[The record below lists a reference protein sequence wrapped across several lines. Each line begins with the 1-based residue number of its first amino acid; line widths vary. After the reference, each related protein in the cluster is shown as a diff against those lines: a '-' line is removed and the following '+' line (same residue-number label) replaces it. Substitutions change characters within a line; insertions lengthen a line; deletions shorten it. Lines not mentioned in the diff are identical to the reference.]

1 MPRNTGMC
9 ESGPLGDAIL
19 TPVISVTGD
28 FTPSHYYI
36 ISNLLIDGYTLFP
49 ENRRITSICSIKS
62 ISNSVMTYLDLSVF
76 SAYITVMPN
85 IKISSKVDETAWEE
99 LKQLA
104 SESHQNISGVLTD
117 AIRDYVRKR
126 RIRPAVMQHLEDSIR
141 DNEELGRLLAK

>member
-1 MPRNTGMC
+1 M
-9 ESGPLGDAIL
+9 I
-19 TPVISVTGD
+19 
-28 FTPSHYYI
+28 
-36 ISNLLIDGYTLFP
+36 
-49 ENRRITSICSIKS
+49 S
-62 ISNSVMTYLDLSVF
+62 ISYIVLTNLDMSVF
-76 SAYITVMPN
+76 CVYIASMPN

-126 RIRPAVMQHLEDSIR
+126 RVRPAVMQHLEDSIR

>member
-1 MPRNTGMC
+1 MTNLDM
-9 ESGPLGDAIL
+9 SGF
-19 TPVISVTGD
+19 VVYIS
-28 FTPSHYYI
+28 S
-36 ISNLLIDGYTLFP
+36 
-49 ENRRITSICSIKS
+49 
-62 ISNSVMTYLDLSVF
+62 
-76 SAYITVMPN
+76 MPN

-126 RIRPAVMQHLEDSIR
+126 RVRPAVLQHLEDSIR